1 MNKIIGI
8 IIDKTGGPWPRIDA
22 DGNTVSVT
30 QIDFDAHPTY
40 AGIADE
46 LIDGQHL
53 VRIPAFFY
61 RAGIVQAGEHAGKKA
76 LWISPEPVEGFAL
89 HHAFR
94 HHGDDLA
101 QFCVGK
107 YQGTPDGEKLGSQ
120 PGLKPLARIDF
131 PAMQNAAA
139 ARNGDASAGFML
151 WSIYQLGAL
160 QALAL
165 IECGTPDIKSVLGD
179 GYVNGDGV
187 REVDCA
193 EQVVWRGI
201 VGLWGNVWQMVDGLQ
216 TNGDREYRIWDANGN
231 QTYLETDVEAPDDG
245 WFRRRST
252 ERDQGFD
259 LGAVFLPSITRDDSD
274 EAPYGNYFWSY
285 PNAVAYHG
293 GCWGDGADAGLFCLD
308 VSDAASDSGAH
319 IGGRLAKV

>member
-1 MNKIIGI
+1 MKPIIGI

-40 AGIADE
+40 AGIAGD
-46 LIDGQHL
+46 LIAGQHM

-61 RAGIVQAGEHAGKKA
+61 RAGTVLAGEHAGKKA
-76 LWISPEPVEGFAL
+76 LWISPEPAEGFAL
-89 HHAFR
+89 HPAFR
-94 HHGDDLA
+94 HHGADLA
-101 QFCVGK
+101 QFWVGK
-107 YQGTPDGEKLGSQ
+107 YQGTPDNDKLGSQ

-131 PAMQNAAA
+131 PAMQQAAA
-139 ARNGDASAGFML
+139 ARNGDSATGFML

-160 QALAL
+160 QTLAL

-201 VGLWGNVWQMVDGLQ
+201 IGLWGNVWQMVDGLQ
-216 TNGDREYRIWDANGN
+216 TNSDREYRIWDADGN
-231 QTYLETDVEAPDDG
+231 QTYVETDVEAPGDG

-252 ERDQGFD
+252 ERDKGFD
-259 LGAVFLPSITRDDSD
+259 LGAVFLPTSTRDDSD

-293 GCWGDGADAGLFCLD
+293 GYWGTGANAGLFYLY
-308 VSDAASDSGAH
+308 VSNAASNSNTSF
-319 IGGRLAKV
+319 GGRLAKV

>member
-1 MNKIIGI
+1 MSKIIGLVMQANTT
-8 IIDKTGGPWPRIDA
+8 DWPRIDA
-22 DGNTVSVT
+22 DGNTVSLT
-30 QIDFDAHPTY
+30 PADFDAHPAY
-40 AGIADE
+40 DGIADV
-46 LIDGQHL
+46 LIDDQHM

-61 RAGIVQAGEHAGKKA
+61 RAGAVPSGEHAGKKA
-76 LWISPEPVEGFAL
+76 LWISPEPAEGFTL
-89 HHAFR
+89 HPAFR
-94 HHGDDLA
+94 HHGIDMG
-101 QFCVGK
+101 QFYIGK
-107 YQGTPDGEKLGSQ
+107 YQGTPDGDKMGSQ
-120 PGLKPLARIDF
+120 PSLKPLVRINF
-131 PAMQNAAA
+131 PAMQKAAA
-139 ARNGDASAGFML
+139 ARNGDAADGFML
-151 WSIYQLGAL
+151 WSIYQLSAI

-216 TNGDREYRIWDANGN
+216 TNVDREYRIWAADGS
-231 QTYLETDVEAPDDG
+231 QTYVETDVEAPGDG

-252 ERDQGFD
+252 ESGQGFD
-259 LGAVFLPSITRDDSD
+259 LGAVFLPSSTRDDSD

-285 PNAVAYHG
+285 TNAVAYHG
-293 GCWGDGADAGLFCLD
+293 GHWSYGANAGLFYLH
-308 VSDAASDSGAH
+308 VYYDASGSSTD

>member
-1 MNKIIGI
+1 MKSIIGI

-46 LIDGQHL
+46 LIDDQHL

-61 RAGIVQAGEHAGKKA
+61 RAGAVQAGEHAGKKA
-76 LWISPEPVEGFAL
+76 LWISPEPAEGFAP
-89 HHAFR
+89 HPAFR
-94 HHGDDLA
+94 HHGADLA
-101 QFCVGK
+101 QFWVGK

-131 PAMQNAAA
+131 PAMQQAAA
-139 ARNGDASAGFML
+139 ARNGDTDAGFML

-160 QALAL
+160 QTLAL

-216 TNGDREYRIWDANGN
+216 TNSDREYRIWDADGN
-231 QTYLETDVEAPDDG
+231 QNYVETDVEAPGDG

-259 LGAVFLPSITRDDSD
+259 LGAVFVPTSTRDDSD

-293 GCWGDGADAGLFCLD
+293 GHWGSGATAGLFCLG
-308 VSDAASDSGAH
+308 VNGAASSSSTY